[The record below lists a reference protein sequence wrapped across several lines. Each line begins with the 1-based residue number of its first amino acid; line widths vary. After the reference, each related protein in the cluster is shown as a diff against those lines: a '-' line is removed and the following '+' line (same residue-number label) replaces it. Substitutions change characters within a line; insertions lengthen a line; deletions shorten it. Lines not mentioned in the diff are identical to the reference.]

1 MSPRA
6 AWRLEQLGFTDVYE
20 YSTGKIDWIAAGWA
34 TEGPGPAEPR
44 VLTAIDRDVPTCD
57 VDEQV
62 GAVRRRSAAD
72 TTACVVV
79 NGHGI
84 VAGRLEHLDA
94 IDAEDPRPAGDV
106 MRPGPTTIRPSE
118 NLREAR
124 ERMAARHVRELLV
137 TTPEG
142 ELLGILRGE

>member
-6 AWRLEQLGFTDVYE
+6 AWRLEQLGFVEVYD

-34 TEGPGPAEPR
+34 TEGPGPSEPR
-44 VLTAIDRDVPTCD
+44 VLTAMDRGVRTCE

-62 GAVRRRSAAD
+62 GAVRRRLGPNI
-72 TTACVVV
+72 TASVVV
-79 NGHGI
+79 NSQGI

-94 IDAEDPRPAGDV
+94 IDAEDPRSAGDV

-118 NLREAR
+118 NLKEAR
-124 ERMAARHVRELLV
+124 ERMAGSRVRELLV
-137 TTPEG
+137 TTPDG
-142 ELLGILRGE
+142 ELLGILRPE